1 MSRFERKIL
10 FAIGLTVFLT
20 LGGSI
25 FFAQGALREVYSVG
39 VNERFGQELVH
50 GVEARRGQLVALRES
65 SEQVAD
71 AIGWAVE
78 AEVSEKAS
86 LRPRALEAL
95 LVKLLERYPD
105 VRGVRVVDG
114 DRLYAGASRK
124 PEPKGDP
131 LRATVRSRDISARGK
146 NLRVEV
152 EVVVPEIYFQRL
164 QEAGEVADV
173 YSRLQRE
180 SASVSDVY
188 VWVFGV
194 LVFLVIVVAFLIGA
208 IASRRVTRRVT
219 VLAEASRRVG
229 AGDLTV
235 SLPTG
240 ATDEVTELTQA
251 FNDMVRDLRDSRT
264 RIEYLQRIGAWQDF
278 ARRLAHEIKNPLT
291 PIQLAAQEMDE
302 TYTGDD
308 DGYREKL
315 EHARAIIEEE
325 VATLRRLVGE
335 FSAFAKLPRADLSP
349 ADLCELI
356 QSIQD
361 SVPAILEDIGADGPA
376 PVEVRVSCAT
386 RPMHVRMDPMMLR
399 RGVDNILRNAI
410 QAVYRAKPTGGGRV
424 LLRAYSVENSAFIEV
439 LDNGPGIARED
450 WDRVFDPYYTTKVEG
465 TGLGL
470 AIVKKVVLEH
480 GGEVSLDDAPEG
492 GARFRIRLP
501 LMGSS

>member
-10 FAIGLTVFLT
+10 FAIGLSVFLT

-25 FFAQGALREVYSVG
+25 FLARGALREVYQVG
-39 VNERFGQELVH
+39 VNERFGAELVH
-50 GVEARRGQLVALRES
+50 GVEARRGQLMALRAG

-71 AIGWAVE
+71 TVGSAVE
-78 AEVSEKAS
+78 VELAKSRRTSKLES
-86 LRPRALEAL
+86 LLRE
-95 LVKLLERYPD
+95 LLERYD
-105 VRGVRVVDG
+105 VVQGIRIVDG
-114 DRLYAGASRK
+114 AGKEVAS
-124 PEPKGDP
+124 
-131 LRATVRSRDISARGK
+131 VSRDADPSGATMRTTTRDREVGADGGK
-146 NLRVEV
+146 LQIAVEV
-152 EVVVPEIYFQRL
+152 AVPEVYFERL
-164 QEAGEVADV
+164 QEAGEASEV
-173 YSRLQRE
+173 YSRLQRQ

-194 LVFLVIVVAFLIGA
+194 MVFLVIVVAFLIGA
-208 IASRRVTRRVT
+208 IVSRRVTRRVT
-219 VLAEASRRVG
+219 ALAEASRKVG

-235 SLPTG
+235 TLPTG

-264 RIEYLQRIGAWQDF
+264 RIEYLQRISAWQDF

-291 PIQLAAQEMDE
+291 PIQLAAQEMAE
-302 TYTGDD
+302 TY
-308 DGYREKL
+308 DGENEAYRKKL

-349 ADLCELI
+349 SDLCELVR
-356 QSIQD
+356 SIQD
-361 SVPAILEDIGADGPA
+361 SVPAILEDVGRGTSA

-386 RPMHVRMDPMMLR
+386 EPIRVRMDPMMLK

-410 QAVYRAKPTGGGRV
+410 QAVYEAHPSGGGRV
-424 LLRAYSVENSAFIEV
+424 LVRAYGTDAAGFIEV
-439 LDNGPGIARED
+439 RDNGPGISKEN
-450 WDRVFDPYYTTKVEG
+450 WDRVFDPYYTSKPEG

-480 GGEVSLDDAPEG
+480 GGEVRLDRAPEG
-492 GARFRIRLP
+492 GARFSIELP
-501 LMGSS
+501 LMAPR